1 MSLVQNS
8 WGELKG
14 IAIGPC
20 TCFRQRGFTYESM
33 KVTTI
38 DTLYFYLGE
47 MYVKKYKYDNTK
59 TSIWYNYFN
68 HFVLSI
74 YYQYW
79 RQLLAIFYDWSVFEY
94 IKVPKKKYSII
105 FLWLCGQVLEKCIF
119 LIKRLCPW
127 IDQRR
132 GSWKNPCKN
141 VYFSLNIYDLE
152 TGCIEAHENNLTI
165 CRLRLIV

>member
-47 MYVKKYKYDNTK
+47 MYVKKYKYNNTK

-79 RQLLAIFYDWSVFEY
+79 RQLLTIFYDWSVFEY
-94 IKVPKKKYSII
+94 IKVPKKKSIQL
-105 FLWLCGQVLEKCIF
+105 FFYDYVG
-119 LIKRLCPW
+119 R
-127 IDQRR
+127 
-132 GSWKNPCKN
+132 SWKN
-141 VYFSLNIYDLE
+141 VYFWLSVYVLE
-152 TGCIEAHENNLTI
+152 SANAGGHEKTHAKMYI
-165 CRLRLIV
+165 FH